1 MEQVAS
7 ARTQGT
13 SSSRRYRRLASK
25 ESVDDALFGR
35 SVKSRDGD
43 RSRQAGR
50 DIVRGSSNQETEPPP
65 TKKKNVPAT
74 IATVLP
80 PHELSR
86 IRGTTRILTDAERE
100 AIAAKKEEDTEK
112 LRIHARARKQHMME
126 RAAEAATRAPKSDI
140 EQIFDAEND
149 AIRKRAAMLKD
160 QAHDSVKLMKTL
172 GARAAAF
179 TIRDEQI
186 KRKHAIEEVE
196 AMQHE
201 KLNVM
206 MEIDRL
212 QGLKRQEEVAE
223 AKRLKRIRD
232 REVLEDQI
240 RERKLA
246 KEAEQKAIEK
256 EAEDMLQKIRD
267 AQRDDERK
275 EKEKFERATRSM
287 EEIKRFNESAMAR
300 KAEQAR
306 LLALEEEKVVAYQRK
321 KAEDAR
327 LREEDEARKRHEA
340 ELRCAKL
347 RSTQE
352 KAANEKAQLDELR
365 AKRAVEARERAAR
378 DADVA
383 REVKARKEAEELRIS
398 REAQAM
404 HRQRSK
410 VQEALQQKQEY
421 ESIIHQVDWQKK
433 QFQDKEA
440 TDATKRAS
448 HRLALQK
455 QIDDKQKLVKE
466 KFVRV
471 QLEGKALKQEYADEL
486 AKLERIRIEEVA
498 ELEEAGVNPS
508 YLSEMKALD
517 IAKARDR

>member
-35 SVKSRDGD
+35 SVASRDGD

-50 DIVRGSSNQETEPPP
+50 DIVRGSSNQEAEPPVA
-65 TKKKNVPAT
+65 KKKNLPTT

-86 IRGTTRILTDAERE
+86 IRGTTRILSDAERE
-100 AIAAKKEEDTEK
+100 AMAAKKEEDNEK

-186 KRKHAIEEVE
+186 KRKHEIEEVE
-196 AMQHE
+196 AMRHE

-256 EAEDMLQKIRD
+256 EAEEMLQKIRD

-275 EKEKFERATRSM
+275 EKEKFERANRSM

-300 KAEQAR
+300 KADQAR

-365 AKRAVEARERAAR
+365 AKRAAERASGRRVTPTWPVRSRPAR
-378 DADVA
+378 KRRSSGFRAKPRPCTASAPRSKKPSSKNKNTKTSSLKSTGRRSNSKTRRPRTRPSA
-383 REVKARKEAEELRIS
+383 RATALRFRSKSKTSKSSRKTSLSECSSKARRSNKNTPTSLRS
-398 REAQAM
+398 SSAFASK
-404 HRQRSK
+404 RSPS
-410 VQEALQQKQEY
+410 L
-421 ESIIHQVDWQKK
+421 KK
-433 QFQDKEA
+433 PA
-440 TDATKRAS
+440 
-448 HRLALQK
+448 
-455 QIDDKQKLVKE
+455 
-466 KFVRV
+466 
-471 QLEGKALKQEYADEL
+471 
-486 AKLERIRIEEVA
+486 
-498 ELEEAGVNPS
+498 
-508 YLSEMKALD
+508 
-517 IAKARDR
+517 